1 MADPTIDAKTIT
13 LQSDNPYHFAAKRFS
28 EMSGLINVLKA
39 PRQTKLAFQ
48 TLPKHMRRRAATQ
61 SPKRLP
67 KRLRATHT
75 SQFKKSGTPVKTKR
89 PTRKFRRK
97 PVNLRREYALRTES
111 PKSSW
116 LETHL
121 WHAKRFHMVSR
132 WGYKLPWSPCDK
144 SYRACY
150 RATSKYCLIQDM
162 SYLNTVQ
169 VCGPI
174 DVLKEA
180 FRKISSIKCGPTL
193 NAKSLLSGTREGE
206 TYLFAADQ
214 YPLGCLGRV
223 SFFWLPSRDD
233 VQPTVWFFVHPA
245 IVDRVKQELVSVLQL
260 EQETKTFARAGQIE
274 LRHLERSFN
283 RFRLAGPLAH
293 SVVKRTLKVKA
304 LCDRGDFPL
313 HAFLKSQEAVQDVQ
327 QQFWVDLQKCDSV
340 EQVPSNMILSL
351 VVEDPRLNRSNSKLI
366 TADQRPKCPTQHLYD
381 IPDHL
386 NVSPLFHPELLE
398 SIQKNVMTQGQ
409 YAKARNASCVVPG
422 ERCKFE
428 DEMQACPILLIQR
441 PGGSTRLGFNSG
453 WDVIVPKG
461 YGASFWVSFIMW
473 GARAGGL
480 REDANTQ
487 REMKRAQFEPDTE
500 AGQAEAKIGMVSAKE
515 AYFRRPFNKRP
526 NYIKLAIASPF
537 LSPWRQLTKEWEGQ
551 PDRVHVIRDRVQLE
565 SIHLFLNGR
574 CKNLPVEFEN
584 SDSAL
589 VPITFRMTGRGNPSA
604 NSIICLPEIT
614 DNVLSKTPVH
624 TEPSK
629 KDPFEVRRKKCR
641 KVHLQLLAKMRRKR
655 QKVKHTLQMKST
667 KKVTITKPMSE
678 KLISDQHRRMC
689 ELWLPSTW
697 KSIRRQCSRETM
709 GYCTTA
715 DFSFVDARTSGT
727 GYVTLKG
734 LAQLA
739 ALSPKRTPNY
749 VLVRDPKSRQYR
761 SATIGVMNMSS

>member
-1 MADPTIDAKTIT
+1 MDVKTIT
-13 LQSDNPYHFAAKRFS
+13 LQSENPYQFAAKRFS

-61 SPKRLP
+61 NPKRLP

-97 PVNLRREYALRTES
+97 PVNLRREYASRTES

-121 WHAKRFHMVSR
+121 WHAKRFHMVAR

-150 RATSKYCLIQDM
+150 RATSKYCLMQDM
-162 SYLNTVQ
+162 SYLNTVE
-169 VCGPI
+169 VCGPMEM
-174 DVLKEA
+174 LKEA
-180 FRKISSIKCGPTL
+180 FRKISSPKCGPTV
-193 NAKSLLSGTREGE
+193 NAKYLLSGSREGE
-206 TYLFAADQ
+206 TYLFAANQ

-223 SFFWLPSRDD
+223 SFFWLPPRNDTTHSRS
-233 VQPTVWFFVHPA
+233 TIWFFVHPA
-245 IVDRVKQELVSVLQL
+245 LVNRVKQELVTVLQL
-260 EQETKTFARAGQIE
+260 EKETDILARSSQIE
-274 LRHLERSFN
+274 LRHMERNFN

-293 SVVKRTLKVKA
+293 SVVKRALKGVA
-304 LCDRGDFPL
+304 LRDREDFPL
-313 HAFLKSQEAVQDVQ
+313 HAYLKNQGTVQDAQ
-327 QQFWVDLQKCDSV
+327 QQFWQNLQNCDSV
-340 EQVPSNMILSL
+340 EQLPSNMIFSL
-351 VVEDPRLNRSNSKLI
+351 VVEDPRLNRSNSKIPLVDD
-366 TADQRPKCPTQHLYD
+366 DQQPRCSTQHLYD

-386 NVSPLFHPELLE
+386 NVSALFQPELLD
-398 SIQKNVMTQGQ
+398 SIQQNVMTQGQ

-422 ERCKFE
+422 QRCKFE
-428 DEMQACPILLIQR
+428 DEMQVCPILLIQR
-441 PGGSTRLGFNSG
+441 PGVTTRLGFNSG

-461 YGASFWVSFIMW
+461 YGAIFWVSFIMW

-487 REMKRAQFEPDTE
+487 REMKRPSFEPDTE
-500 AGQAEAKIGMVSAKE
+500 AGQVEAKTALVLARE

-537 LSPWRQLTKEWEGQ
+537 LSPWRQLTKEWQGQ
-551 PDRVHVIRDRVQLE
+551 PDRMHVVRDRISLE
-565 SIHLFLNGR
+565 SIQLYLSGKRKHISLD
-574 CKNLPVEFEN
+574 FE
-584 SDSAL
+584 SADSAL
-589 VPITFRMTGRGNPSA
+589 VPITFRMTGRGNPGP
-604 NSIICLPEIT
+604 NSIICLPEIA
-614 DNVLSKTPVH
+614 DNVLSKAPVH
-624 TEPSK
+624 TEPLK

-655 QKVKHTLQMKST
+655 LKAKRELQMRST
-667 KKVTITKPMSE
+667 KKVSITKPMSE
-678 KLISDQHRRMC
+678 QLIADQHRRMC

-697 KSIRRQCSRETM
+697 KSIRNQSSRETV

-715 DFSFVDARTSGT
+715 DFSFVEARSSGT

-734 LAQLA
+734 LAK
-739 ALSPKRTPNY
+739 LSDSSSSKRTPNH
-749 VLVRDPKSRQYR
+749 VLIRDPKSRQYR
-761 SATIGVMNMSS
+761 SATICVMTS